1 MDMIQIQQV
10 KFTSEMLNLIAEIDE
25 FKGAWKALSQ
35 LQPEQL
41 TALKRVATIE
51 SVGSSTRIEGSTLS
65 DREVEALL
73 SNLAIEKFETRD
85 QQEVAGYSGVMNII
99 FENFNQIP
107 LSENYILQLHRDLL
121 RYSEKDEWHR
131 GQFKK
136 SPNYVEAFSPEGKSL
151 GIIFETATPFET
163 PHRMNELVAWVERA
177 FEEKEIHVL
186 LIVSV
191 FVVVFLAIHPFQDG
205 NGRLSR
211 VLTTYLLLRAG
222 YAYVPYSSLEAV
234 VEQNKE
240 GYYRALRQT
249 QATLKSDTINWQPWF
264 LFFLK
269 ALQQQKQKLASKL
282 ENEKLL
288 YGKLPALSLQIVALI
303 KSRGRITNSEIVTL
317 TEANRNT
324 VKKHLEKLV
333 VAKILAQHGT
343 RKSTWYTLS
352 G

>member
-1 MDMIQIQQV
+1 
-10 KFTSEMLNLIAEIDE
+10 MLNLIAEIDE

-41 TALKRVATIE
+41 SALKRVATIE

-249 QATLKSDTINWQPWF
+249 QATLKSNTINWQPWF

-288 YGKLPALSLQIVALI
+288 YGLSLIHI
-303 KSRGRITNSEIVTL
+303 
-317 TEANRNT
+317 
-324 VKKHLEKLV
+324 
-333 VAKILAQHGT
+333 
-343 RKSTWYTLS
+343 
-352 G
+352 